1 MRIGLLIQV
10 LFFVSDL
17 SDGLIDEESKILN
30 GLSIELNVLLKL
42 VNFVFEVLE
51 VLASCLLN
59 ILIEQFSLDVVF
71 VFFCIKVRK
80 SLLIFSFSG
89 FLF

>member
-17 SDGLIDEESKILN
+17 SNGLVDEESKILN
-30 GLSIELNVLLKL
+30 GLSIELDVLLKL

-51 VLASCLLN
+51 VLASSLLN

-71 VFFCIKVRK
+71 VFLCIKVRK

>member
-1 MRIGLLIQV
+1 MRICLLIQV

-17 SDGLIDEESKILN
+17 SNGLVDEESKILN
-30 GLSIELNVLLKL
+30 GLSIELDVLLKL

-51 VLASCLLN
+51 VLASSLLN

-71 VFFCIKVRK
+71 VFLCIKVRK
-80 SLLIFSFSG
+80 SFLIFSFSG